1 MFIVPDKTPRKED
14 ESKDAYSELGV
25 SAAASFEEIQ
35 KARDQKL
42 SDAGDDGI
50 KKAKIE
56 SSYDSLLMESLK
68 ARQRGK
74 VSNEALNAS
83 KKENNSI
90 DKNISNIASSLLPN
104 FKSKSSSYRENI
116 TDSFL
121 SVAQGE
127 GLIIRI
133 SMGILIIVVFLISP
147 DSYIQL
153 ILSLSTIGLFV
164 SQIKRGRK
172 PVQSIGWS
180 VVFLS
185 CGYILGGIIANGL
198 GAIDN
203 QASLLSVEKL
213 EAFPALVLLW
223 IGSLLLA

>member
-25 SAAASFEEIQ
+25 SSAASFEEIQ

-56 SSYDSLLMESLK
+56 SSFDSLLMESLK
-68 ARQRGK
+68 ARQLGK

-83 KKENNSI
+83 NKENNGL
-90 DKNISNIASSLLPN
+90 DKNLTNIASSLLVR
-104 FKSKSSSYRENI
+104 FKSKNSSDQDN
-116 TDSFL
+116 TNNSFI
-121 SVAQGE
+121 SFAQGE
-127 GLIIRI
+127 GLVIRV
-133 SMGILIIVVFLISP
+133 STGILIIVIFLISP
-147 DSYIQL
+147 DRNIQL
-153 ILSLSTIGLFV
+153 ILSVSTIGLFV

-172 PVQSIGWS
+172 IIQSIGWS

-185 CGYILGGIIANGL
+185 SGYILGGLIVNGL
-198 GAIDN
+198 VAVDN
-203 QASLLSVEKL
+203 QASLFSLEKL
-213 EAFPALVLLW
+213 EALPALILLW